1 MSGGVK
7 ISCPNCGRI
16 LGDTDSSIDAT
27 LNCNGCKKRVHV
39 GMNIVSFKD
48 YFNSINKQEQ
58 NNDKSK

>member
-27 LNCNGCKKRVHV
+27 LNCNGCKKRVHI
-39 GMNIVSFKD
+39 GMSIVSFKD
-48 YFNSINKQEQ
+48 YLATIKQEQ
-58 NNDKSK
+58 KNDKSE